1 MFQRSS
7 SLMRLVCDASQN
19 LAEISLRVQTIELR
33 RGNETVDNG
42 GTLSS
47 GIGTGSALILIMT
60 EGEQGGNASLFIND
74 KNVGEGRVE
83 KTVVARF
90 SADET
95 FDLGMDTRTPVS
107 ADYLS
112 PNAFNG
118 KLKSAK
124 IEVRASRLSVEEE
137 RQVRVLNQKA
147 VLAAH

>member
-1 MFQRSS
+1 
-7 SLMRLVCDASQN
+7 
-19 LAEISLRVQTIELR
+19 
-33 RGNETVDNG
+33 
-42 GTLSS
+42 
-47 GIGTGSALILIMT
+47 
-60 EGEQGGNASLFIND
+60 
-74 KNVGEGRVE
+74 
-83 KTVVARF
+83 
-90 SADET
+90 
-95 FDLGMDTRTPVS
+95 MDTRTPVS